1 MAKRESKLADKIPID
16 MTPMID
22 VVFQLITF
30 FMLTLK
36 TVIVEGDF
44 DIRMPLGARPDPVPP
59 ENPPVTVRVKMTAG
73 PDGELAGISMNGSG
87 VGDFEA
93 LRQKIIGIVGVNTGP
108 GGAEN
113 TEVELDCDYRL
124 KYINVVNAISAVSG
138 MPQPDGTIV
147 ELVKKIKF
155 TPPKKPG

>member
-1 MAKRESKLADKIPID
+1 MANREPLPDKIAID

-22 VVFQLITF
+22 CVFQLITF
-30 FMLTLK
+30 FMLTIK
-36 TVIVEGDF
+36 TVIPEGDF
-44 DIRMPLGARPDPVPP
+44 DIKMPLGAAAGAAP
-59 ENPPVTVRVKMTAG
+59 EDPPVIVRVKMTAG
-73 PDGELAGISMNGSG
+73 PNGDLAGISMNGNG

-113 TEVELDCDYRL
+113 TEVELDCDYGL
-124 KYINVVNAISAVSG
+124 KYINVVRAITAVSG
-138 MPQPDGTIV
+138 MPQADGTIV

>member
-1 MAKRESKLADKIPID
+1 
-16 MTPMID
+16 
-22 VVFQLITF
+22 
-30 FMLTLK
+30 
-36 TVIVEGDF
+36 
-44 DIRMPLGARPDPVPP
+44 
-59 ENPPVTVRVKMTAG
+59 MTAG
-73 PDGELAGISMNGSG
+73 ANGDLAGISMNGSG

-113 TEVELDCDYRL
+113 TEVELDCDYGL
-124 KYINVVNAISAVSG
+124 KYINVVKAITAVSG
-138 MPQPDGTIV
+138 VPQPDGTMV

>member
-1 MAKRESKLADKIPID
+1 MANREPLPDKIAID

-22 VVFQLITF
+22 CVFQLITF
-30 FMLTLK
+30 FMLTIK
-36 TVIVEGDF
+36 TVIPEGDF
-44 DIRMPLGARPDPVPP
+44 DIRMPLGASAGAVP
-59 ENPPVTVRVKMTAG
+59 EDPPVTVRVKMTAG

-87 VGDFEA
+87 VGDFDA

-113 TEVELDCDYRL
+113 TEVELDCDYGL
-124 KYINVVNAISAVSG
+124 KYINVVKAISAVSG